1 MTKKRTRSDL
11 VWLISSA
18 EKGVIDLDHVKRWNQ
33 FKKEWSEED
42 VFFWNR
48 LKDRMVM
55 DDSGVLKFDPPLSL
69 GEKVQAKTF
78 AKRAEE
84 RDLC

>member
-1 MTKKRTRSDL
+1 VTKKRTRSDL

-18 EKGVIDLDHVKRWNQ
+18 EKGVIDLDHMKRWKQ

-48 LKDRMVM
+48 LKDRMVK
-55 DDSGVLKFDPPLSL
+55 DESGVLKFDPPLSL
-69 GEKVQAKTF
+69 GEKIQAKMF

>member
-11 VWLISSA
+11 VLLISSA
-18 EKGVIDLDHVKRWNQ
+18 EKGVIDRDHVKRWNQ

-42 VFFWNR
+42 AFFWNR